1 MLEKKNNLKQYV
13 KAHKLEIGLVIA
25 GTAISILGINCYK
38 THNRLIKAENEIDT
52 VKEIAKASLKRE
64 LARNN
69 SEIKIID
76 RSIKKLNNSNINVF
90 ERIPKKLARRDELV
104 MYNNEIGESL
114 RKL

>member
-25 GTAISILGINCYK
+25 GASISILGINCYK
-38 THNRLIKAENEIDT
+38 THNRLIKAE
-52 VKEIAKASLKRE
+52 KEIAKASLKRE

-76 RSIKKLNNSNINVF
+76 RSIKKLNDSNINVF